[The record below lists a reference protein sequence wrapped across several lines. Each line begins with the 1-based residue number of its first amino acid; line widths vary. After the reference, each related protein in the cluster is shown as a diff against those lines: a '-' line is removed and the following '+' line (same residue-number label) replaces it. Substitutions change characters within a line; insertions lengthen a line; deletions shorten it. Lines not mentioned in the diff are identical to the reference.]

1 MKGDG
6 RMLRAARKVEKGQYY
21 AIDIFKLIC
30 SILVVMIHIPPF
42 GSNDTFAQV
51 NFGIQ
56 NATARIAVPFFFV
69 CTGFFLCQKT
79 TCDGFDVRPVRAYLR
94 KILRLYLIWSAIY
107 FPVSMKSILGH
118 PRGIGYG
125 LITYVRNF
133 FLVGSYTLLWYLNAT
148 IVGVWIVSFLLS
160 RRVKPKN
167 ILLAASVF
175 YGLGLLAQS
184 WFGVIVPLKTAM
196 PGVWSVLKAMQKVF
210 VTTRNGLFEG
220 FLFISIGM
228 LFAFNKVSIR
238 KGLALPG
245 FLICYLCMFGEVF
258 LVERLG
264 FARGYDMNLFLV
276 PTTVFLFDLL
286 LHLRLPD
293 RGNGKVLRWLSSL
306 IFYLHIGV
314 CIAVSL
320 VMSCCGVE
328 IHTNCL
334 KFVLTLLATV
344 LLGLVMIRL
353 SESQKFRW
361 LKKLYM

>member
-1 MKGDG
+1 M
-6 RMLRAARKVEKGQYY
+6 RSAAQDLEKGQNVHYHSV
-21 AIDIFKLIC
+21 DVFKLIC

-56 NATARIAVPFFFV
+56 NAAARIAVPFFFM
-69 CTGFFLCQKT
+69 CTGFFLYQKT
-79 TCDGFDVRPVRAYLR
+79 TCDDFDIQPVKVYLR

-118 PRGIGYG
+118 PQGIGYG
-125 LITYVRNF
+125 LMTYVRNF
-133 FLVGSYTLLWYLNAT
+133 FFVGSYTLLWYLNAT

-160 RRVKPKN
+160 RKVKPKN
-167 ILLAASVF
+167 ILIAAAAF

-184 WFGVIVPLKTAM
+184 WFGLIVPLKTAM
-196 PGVWSVLKAMQKVF
+196 PGVWSMLKVMQKVF

-276 PTTVFLFDLL
+276 PTTVFLFDLVIRF
-286 LHLRLPD
+286 RLPG
-293 RGNGKVLRWLSSL
+293 RGNGKLLRWLSSL

-320 VMSCCGVE
+320 VMTCCGVE
-328 IHTNCL
+328 IYTNCL
-334 KFVLTLLATV
+334 QFVLTLLMTI
-344 LLGLVMIRL
+344 LIGLVMIRL
-353 SESQKFRW
+353 SESERFRW
-361 LKKLYM
+361 LKKLYT